1 MNILA
6 SYRYQMA
13 DHKKSILIF
22 YLVIVALICV
32 ASVSSVFTFHGE
44 FNGSGITVSGGEFA
58 TLVFLF
64 VVGLCT
70 FKETFLFSIQN
81 GSSRKTVFAA
91 KLLTMV
97 SVAAIM
103 SLVDTVLYLIQNAL
117 QGITHM
123 SIHAYRGYELFF
135 AFTGTQ
141 QENPVLLQIKS
152 FFLEFLIALAVMAA
166 GYLITILFYRLNKA
180 GKIAVSVGVPMLFMF
195 GFPLLDSV
203 TAGAFTRFFAKVSV
217 YAFGTP
223 LHMFI
228 SCLIIFAVASGL
240 AFLLM
245 RKAVVR

>member
-32 ASVSSVFTFHGE
+32 ASVSSVIKFHGE
-44 FNGSGITVSGGEFA
+44 FNGSSITVSGGEFA

-81 GSSRKTVFAA
+81 GSSRKTIFVA

-103 SLVDTVLYLIQNAL
+103 SLVDTILYLIQNAL
-117 QGITHM
+117 QGFTFVNT
-123 SIHAYRGYELFF
+123 HAYRGYELFF
-135 AFTGTQ
+135 MDSQG
-141 QENPVLLQIKS
+141 ENPVLLQIKS
-152 FFLEFLIALAVMAA
+152 FFLEFLIALTVMAA
-166 GYLITILFYRLNKA
+166 GYLITVLFYRLNKA

-195 GFPLLDSV
+195 GFPLLDYV
-203 TAGAFTRFFAKVSV
+203 TAGAFTKFFAKVFS

-228 SCLIIFAVASGL
+228 SCFILFAVANGL
-240 AFLLM
+240 AFLLA

>member
-13 DHKKSILIF
+13 DHKKSIVIF
-22 YLVIVALICV
+22 YLVIVTLICV
-32 ASVSSVFTFHGE
+32 ASVSSIVTFHGKI
-44 FNGSGITVSGGEFA
+44 NGSGITVSGGELA
-58 TLVFLF
+58 TIVFLF

-81 GSSRKTVFAA
+81 GSSRKTLFAA
-91 KLLTMV
+91 KLLTMA

-117 QGITHM
+117 QGFTHV
-123 SIHAYRGYELFF
+123 STHAYRGYELFF
-135 AFTGTQ
+135 DSTQ
-141 QENPVLLQIKS
+141 EASPVLLQIKS

-166 GYLITILFYRLNKA
+166 GYLITVLFYRLNKA

-195 GFPLLDSV
+195 GFPLLDYV
-203 TAGAFTRFFAKVSV
+203 TAWSLTRFFAKASD

-228 SCLIIFAVASGL
+228 SCFLIFAVASGL